1 MKKLFYIL
9 LVIVLLMILSYF
21 VKGGHNAAL
30 APVAEEEAAAVTV
43 VEPDSQTEVNG
54 QAVVSCTCETECT
67 CPEGV
72 ENCSEC
78 EAAREA
84 CKCETEDGD
93 IVEVEEEVEDV
104 EELNPEET
112 SDEGETI
119 IKE

>member
-21 VKGGHNAAL
+21 VKGGHNTTP
-30 APVAEEEAAAVTV
+30 APTTEETAAATV
-43 VEPDSQTEVNG
+43 VETDSQTEVNG
-54 QAVVSCTCETECT
+54 QPVVSCTCETECT
-67 CPEGV
+67 CPDGV

-104 EELNPEET
+104 EELDPEET